1 MTMKRRNIIYG
12 VVCALFCF
20 ICLSCSDET
29 ENAFASTET
38 GLILQINA
46 GQNTFTRADGTT
58 SSAESAWDNVI
69 HYLDVFIF
77 DSGTGQLVPNCYFHF
92 GDGPNNIVDPV
103 CLISGNWKKRFQ
115 DHKTCDVYV
124 IANLHIHSS
133 GNNTASETDLGK
145 IQTLS
150 DLQQLVDEYK
160 NIYQPVSQD
169 SKMPFTMSGY
179 RIGWKPAESSNVY
192 TIPVELTRLAAKI
205 EISLDL
211 QFTDQ
216 TTEINGTTYQYPTNT
231 DIGQLQY
238 SVHNYATNA
247 LVLPGNDDTFEYSMA
262 SAAETNLKFVD
273 TDNSGKS
280 VPKIIAY
287 TYPTEWTDDILK
299 ETYVILNAQLRSANP
314 INGAYQYLDNY
325 YKIPLRLSTDENK
338 KLKRNHWYKVKA
350 KITAKGNAT
359 PDEPV
364 EVKNVQYEVAP
375 WYDTKIDINGDTP
388 LYLELSEYDVVMRN
402 VDTYDLTFASSSQI
416 VKAPTDVTSQ
426 KAEIEIKEIY
436 YKNKYGKK
444 IDLKNDENIIDNTYL
459 SVEGGLNGHLVIH
472 SPIPVNKTI
481 RYITL
486 TVKNAQYV
494 ESNSGTHSCIKT
506 VTIKQYPLEYITGIS
521 GLYSYLDEDKYTG
534 AWPRN
539 SSNTIL
545 SYLEYSGDNY
555 VYNGTIQE
563 KIIHGFNSTISGL
576 DGKIGNKV
584 DMKSKFYVQNND
596 GEGRIFRIDYSY
608 VETYEQ
614 VSSLQDLEK
623 NAPVYVRKY
632 MLKEKQTDDDVLV
645 PENEEKK
652 YQITVT
658 EQKGGDYIKKDDE
671 YIQVQEGTRDYTIE
685 RKSNKNGTYIDVYG
699 KTTDTDKSNY
709 IYYAY
714 YKDLPLSY
722 YLEDNGTASN
732 NQMYHVVITSTS
744 GDYQLGR
751 PIMKKDTDNEEIV
764 DPNNLDNDN
773 LVSPSFMLAS
783 QLGNSST
790 INWEEAKNQCKNYVE
805 VGINGE
811 VYDDWRLPTAAEIN
825 IIIKYQTD
833 PKVNTKDD
841 KAVMDYV
848 LNYAGQSTPDYWVSR
863 YNYSMQIPENGEGT
877 LHAGKENLGSNR
889 RVRCVR
895 DFHVGEPTE

>member
-1 MTMKRRNIIYG
+1 MKKRNIIYSI
-12 VVCALFCF
+12 VCTLCCF
-20 ICLSCSDET
+20 ICFSCSDEKG
-29 ENAFASTET
+29 NPLASSTET
-38 GLILQINA
+38 GLTLQINA
-46 GQNTFTRADGTT
+46 GQNTFTRADGITD

-69 HYLDVFIF
+69 RYLDVFIF

-92 GDGPNNIVDPV
+92 GDGSKKIVNPV
-103 CLISGNWKKRFQ
+103 CLISGNWKNRFQ

-124 IANLHIHSS
+124 IANLHIYSS
-133 GNNTASETDLGK
+133 GNNTASETDLK
-145 IQTLS
+145 QIQTLS

-160 NIYQPVSQD
+160 NIYQSVSQD

-179 RIGWKPAESSNVY
+179 SMLKPAESSNVY
-192 TIPVELTRLAAKI
+192 TISVELTRLAAKI

-211 QFTDQ
+211 KFKTDQ
-216 TTEINGTTYQYPTNT
+216 TTINETTYQYPTND

-247 LVLPGNDDTFEYSMA
+247 RVLPGNDDTFGYTIA
-262 SAAETNLKFVD
+262 SAAETSLKFMD
-273 TDNSGKS
+273 TDNSDNS

-287 TYPTEWTDDILK
+287 TYPTEWSNDILK
-299 ETYVILNAQLRSANP
+299 ETYVILNARLKSTTDQGDS
-314 INGAYQYLDNY
+314 QYMNNY
-325 YKIPLRLSTDENK
+325 YKIPLRLSTDDNK
-338 KLKRNHWYKVKA
+338 KLERNHWYKVKA
-350 KITAKGNAT
+350 TIRAKGNAT

-364 EVKNVQYEVAP
+364 EVTNVQYEVAP
-375 WYDTKIDINGDTP
+375 WYDTNIDINGDTP

-416 VKAPTDVTSQ
+416 VKDPTDVTSQ

-444 IDLKNDENIIDNTYL
+444 IDLTNDENIIDSTYL
-459 SVEGGLNGHLVIH
+459 SVKGGLNGHLVIH

-486 TVKNAQYV
+486 TVKNAQYD
-494 ESNSGTHSCIKT
+494 ESDQGTHSCIKT

-521 GLYSYLDEDKYTG
+521 GLYSYLDENTG
-534 AWPRN
+534 AWPTGLYQLNYDSWAVDKNTEPRYTINQSLESLEN
-539 SSNTIL
+539 SAIVKGLNGHI
-545 SYLEYSGDNY
+545 GDNK
-555 VYNGTIQE
+555 E
-563 KIIHGFNSTISGL
+563 
-576 DGKIGNKV
+576 
-584 DMKSKFYVQNND
+584 MKSKFYVENNN
-596 GEGRIFRIDYSY
+596 GEGRIFRIDLSY
-608 VETYEQ
+608 LKDYEKVPAGTGKYNNVYTYEGKEKGNYTITATESAWGDYTQ
-614 VSSLQDLEK
+614 NSDKDYIEK
-623 NAPVYVRKY
+623 NV
-632 MLKEKQTDDDVLV
+632 DG
-645 PENEEKK
+645 
-652 YQITVT
+652 
-658 EQKGGDYIKKDDE
+658 KGGYTLEIKNAGKNKGYYSHSYISQPGGN
-671 YIQVQEGTRDYTIE
+671 YINT
-685 RKSNKNGTYIDVYG
+685 K
-699 KTTDTDKSNY
+699 DTDFTPN
-709 IYYAY
+709 
-714 YKDLPLSY
+714 LVY

-751 PIMKKDTDNEEIV
+751 PIMKKDTDKKDIV
-764 DPNNLDNDN
+764 DPNNLDNDK

-790 INWEEAKNQCKNYVE
+790 ISWEDAKNQCKNYVE

-833 PKVNTKDD
+833 DKVNTKDNR
-841 KAVMDYV
+841 AVMDYV
-848 LNYAGQSTPDYWVSR
+848 LNYEGQSNPDYWVSR
-863 YNYSMQIPENGEGT
+863 SNYFMHIPPSGEGT
-877 LHAGKENLGSNR
+877 LQGGSSDAEH

>member
-1 MTMKRRNIIYG
+1 MKKRNIIYSI
-12 VVCALFCF
+12 VCTLFCF
-20 ICLSCSDET
+20 ICLSCSDEKG
-29 ENAFASTET
+29 NPLASSTET
-38 GLILQINA
+38 GLTLQINA

-77 DSGTGQLVPNCYFHF
+77 DSETGQLVPNCYFHF
-92 GDGPNNIVDPV
+92 GDGSNIVNPV
-103 CLISGNWKKRFQ
+103 CLISGNWKNRFQ
-115 DHKTCDVYV
+115 NHETCDVYV

-133 GNNTASETDLGK
+133 GNNTASETDLEK

-160 NIYQPVSQD
+160 NIYQSVSQD

-179 RIGWKPAESSNVY
+179 RMGWKPAESSNVY

-211 QFTDQ
+211 KFTTDQ
-216 TTEINGTTYQYPTNT
+216 TTINGTTYQYPTND

-247 LVLPGNDDTFEYSMA
+247 RVLPGNDDTFGYTIA
-262 SAAETNLKFVD
+262 SAAETSLKFMD
-273 TDNSGKS
+273 TDNSDNS

-287 TYPTEWTDDILK
+287 TYPTEWSNDILK
-299 ETYVILNAQLRSANP
+299 ETYVILNAQLKRTTDQGEDP
-314 INGAYQYLDNY
+314 QYMNNY
-325 YKIPLRLSTDENK
+325 YKIPLRLSTDDNK
-338 KLKRNHWYKVKA
+338 KLERNHWYKVKA
-350 KITAKGNAT
+350 TITAKGNAT
-359 PDEPV
+359 PDKPV
-364 EVKNVQYEVAP
+364 EVTNVQYEVAP
-375 WYDTKIDINGDTP
+375 WYDTNIDINGDTP

-402 VDTYDLTFASSSQI
+402 VDRYDLTFASSSQI
-416 VKAPTDVTSQ
+416 VKDPTDVTSQ

-444 IDLKNDENIIDNTYL
+444 IDLTNDENIIDSTYL

-486 TVKNAQYV
+486 TVKNAQYD
-494 ESNSGTHSCIKT
+494 ESDQGTHSCIKT

-521 GLYSYLDEDKYTG
+521 GLYSYLDENTG
-534 AWPRN
+534 AWPNDLYQLNYN
-539 SSNTIL
+539 SWAVDKNTEPQQYTINKSL
-545 SYLEYSGDNY
+545 KDSAIVKGLNGHIGDNK
-555 VYNGTIQE
+555 E
-563 KIIHGFNSTISGL
+563 
-576 DGKIGNKV
+576 
-584 DMKSKFYVQNND
+584 MKSKFYVENNN
-596 GEGRIFRIDYSY
+596 GEGRIFRIDLSY
-608 VETYEQ
+608 LKDYEKVPAGTGKYNNVYTYEG
-614 VSSLQDLEK
+614 
-623 NAPVYVRKY
+623 
-632 MLKEKQTDDDVLV
+632 KEKGNYT
-645 PENEEKK
+645 
-652 YQITVT
+652 ITAT
-658 EQKGGDYIKKDDE
+658 ESAWGDYIRDDKGN
-671 YIQVQEGTRDYTIE
+671 YIEKNVDGKGGYTLEI
-685 RKSNKNGTYIDVYG
+685 KNAGKNKGYYSHSYISQQGGNYIRT
-699 KTTDTDKSNY
+699 KDTDFIPN
-709 IYYAY
+709 
-714 YKDLPLSY
+714 LVY

-751 PIMKKDTDNEEIV
+751 PIMSKDTDKKDIV
-764 DPNNLDNDN
+764 DPKNPDNDK

-790 INWEEAKNQCKNYVE
+790 ISWEDAKNQCKNYVE

-825 IIIKYQTD
+825 IIIKYQTNS
-833 PKVNTKDD
+833 KVNTQDD
-841 KAVMDYV
+841 RAVMDYV
-848 LNYAGQSTPDYWVSR
+848 LNYEGQSNPDYWVSSS
-863 YNYSMQIPENGEGT
+863 NYFMNIPASGAGT
-877 LHAGKENLGSNR
+877 LEKEESSEAEH

>member
-1 MTMKRRNIIYG
+1 MKKRNIIYSI
-12 VVCALFCF
+12 VCTLFCF
-20 ICLSCSDET
+20 ICLSCSDEKG
-29 ENAFASTET
+29 NPLASSTET
-38 GLILQINA
+38 GLTLQINA

-58 SSAESAWDNVI
+58 PTSSAESALDNVI
-69 HYLDVFIF
+69 RYLDVFIF
-77 DSGTGQLVPNCYFHF
+77 DSETGDLVPDCYFHF
-92 GDGPNNIVDPV
+92 GDGSNIVDPV
-103 CLISGNWKKRFQ
+103 CLISGNWKNRFQ
-115 DHKTCDVYV
+115 GHETCDVYV

-133 GNNTASETDLGK
+133 GNNTASETDLEQ

-160 NIYQPVSQD
+160 NIYQSVSQD

-179 RIGWKPAESSNVY
+179 RMGWELAKSSNVY
-192 TIPVELTRLAAKI
+192 TIRVELTRLAAKI

-211 QFTDQ
+211 EFTPS
-216 TTEINGTTYQYPTNT
+216 TTEINGTNYQYPTND
-231 DIGQLQY
+231 DIAQLHY

-247 LVLPGNDDTFEYSMA
+247 RVLPGNDDTFEYTIA
-262 SAAETNLKFVD
+262 SAAETSLKFMD
-273 TDNSGKS
+273 KNDSGKS

-287 TYPTEWTDDILK
+287 TYPTEWSNDILK
-299 ETYVILNAQLRSANP
+299 ETYVILNAQLKSTTDQGEDP
-314 INGAYQYLDNY
+314 QYLNNY
-325 YKIPLRLSTDENK
+325 YKIPLRLSTDDNK
-338 KLKRNHWYKVKA
+338 KLERNHWYKVKA
-350 KITAKGNAT
+350 TIRAKGNAT
-359 PDEPV
+359 PDKPV
-364 EVKNVQYEVAP
+364 EVTNVQYEVAP
-375 WYDTKIDINGDTP
+375 WYDTNIDINGDTP

-416 VKAPTDVTSQ
+416 VKDPTDVTSQ

-444 IDLKNDENIIDNTYL
+444 IDLTNDENIIDNTYL

-506 VTIKQYPLEYITGIS
+506 VTIKQYPLEYITGIA
-521 GLYSYLDEDKYTG
+521 GLYSYLDEYTG
-534 AWPRN
+534 AWPTN

-555 VYNGTIQE
+555 VYNGTIQKE
-563 KIIHGFNSTISGL
+563 IIHGFNDTISGL

-584 DMKSKFYVQNND
+584 DMKSKFYVENNNN
-596 GEGRIFRIDYSY
+596 EGRIFRIDYSY
-608 VETYEQ
+608 VKTYEQ
-614 VSSLQDLEK
+614 VSSLQDLEE
-623 NAPVYVRKY
+623 NATVYVRKY
-632 MLKEKQTDDDVLV
+632 MLEKDKTKYDVLV

-652 YQITVT
+652 YQITAKKQ
-658 EQKGGDYIKKDDE
+658 EGGDYINVGDE
-671 YIQVQEGTRDYTIE
+671 YIQVQDGTGHYTIE

-699 KTTDTDKSNY
+699 KTKDTNESNY

-751 PIMKKDTDNEEIV
+751 PIMSKDTDNKDIV
-764 DPNNLDNDN
+764 DPKNPDNDK

-790 INWEEAKNQCKNYVE
+790 ISWEDAKNQCKNYVE

-825 IIIKYQTD
+825 IIIKYQTNS
-833 PKVNTKDD
+833 KVNTQDD
-841 KAVMDYV
+841 RAVMDYV
-848 LNYAGQSTPDYWVSR
+848 LNYEGQSNPDYWVSR
-863 YNYSMQIPENGEGT
+863 SNYFMHIPASGEGT
-877 LHAGKENLGSNR
+877 LQGGSSDAEH

>member
-1 MTMKRRNIIYG
+1 MKKRNIIYSII
-12 VVCALFCF
+12 CTLFCF
-20 ICLSCSDET
+20 ICFSCSDEKG
-29 ENAFASTET
+29 NPLASSTET
-38 GLILQINA
+38 GLTLQINA
-46 GQNTFTRADGTT
+46 GQNTFTRADGT
-58 SSAESAWDNVI
+58 SAESAWDNVI
-69 HYLDVFIF
+69 RYLDVFIF

-92 GDGPNNIVDPV
+92 GDGSNNIVDPV
-103 CLISGNWKKRFQ
+103 CLISGNWKNRFQ
-115 DHKTCDVYV
+115 GHETCDVYV

-133 GNNTASETDLGK
+133 GNNTASETDLEQ

-160 NIYQPVSQD
+160 NIYQSVSQD

-179 RIGWKPAESSNVY
+179 RMGWEPAESSNVY

-216 TTEINGTTYQYPTNT
+216 TTDINGTTYQYPTND

-247 LVLPGNDDTFEYSMA
+247 RVLPGNDDTFGYTIA
-262 SAAETNLKFVD
+262 SAAETSLKFMD
-273 TDNSGKS
+273 TDNSDNS

-287 TYPTEWTDDILK
+287 TYPTEWSNDILK
-299 ETYVILNAQLRSANP
+299 ETYVILNAQLKSTTDQGGDP
-314 INGAYQYLDNY
+314 QYMNNY
-325 YKIPLRLSTDENK
+325 YKIPLRLSTDDNK
-338 KLKRNHWYKVKA
+338 KLERNHWYKVKA
-350 KITAKGNAT
+350 TITAKGNAT
-359 PDEPV
+359 PDKPV
-364 EVKNVQYEVAP
+364 EVTNVQYEVAP
-375 WYDTKIDINGDTP
+375 WYDTNIDINGDTP

-416 VKAPTDVTSQ
+416 VKDPTDVTSQ

-444 IDLKNDENIIDNTYL
+444 IDLTNDENIIDNTYL

-486 TVKNAQYV
+486 TVKNAQYD
-494 ESNSGTHSCIKT
+494 ESDQGTHSCIKT

-521 GLYSYLDEDKYTG
+521 GLYSYLDENTG
-534 AWPRN
+534 AWPSGLYQLNYDSWAVDKNTESQYIINQSLEN
-539 SSNTIL
+539 SAIVKL
-545 SYLEYSGDNY
+545 DEHIGDNK
-555 VYNGTIQE
+555 E
-563 KIIHGFNSTISGL
+563 
-576 DGKIGNKV
+576 
-584 DMKSKFYVQNND
+584 MKSKFYVEND
-596 GEGRIFRIDYSY
+596 NDEGRIFRIDLSY
-608 VETYEQ
+608 LKDYEKVPAGTGKYNNVYTYEG
-614 VSSLQDLEK
+614 EGK
-623 NAPVYVRKY
+623 GKY
-632 MLKEKQTDDDVLV
+632 T
-645 PENEEKK
+645 
-652 YQITVT
+652 ITAT
-658 EQKGGDYIKKDDE
+658 ESEWGDYIKDDK
-671 YIQVQEGTRDYTIE
+671 G
-685 RKSNKNGTYIDVYG
+685 
-699 KTTDTDKSNY
+699 NY
-709 IYYAY
+709 IEKNVDGQGGYTLAIKNVGKNNGSYSQSY
-714 YKDLPLSY
+714 IPCSDGEKGNYINTKESTPKLVY

-751 PIMKKDTDNEEIV
+751 PIMSKDTDNKDIV
-764 DPNNLDNDN
+764 DPKNLDNDK

-790 INWEEAKNQCKNYVE
+790 ISWEDAKNQCKNYVE
-805 VGINGE
+805 VGKNGE

-841 KAVMDYV
+841 RAVMDYV
-848 LNYAGQSTPDYWVSR
+848 LNYEGQSNPDYWVSR
-863 YNYSMQIPENGEGT
+863 SNYFMHIPASGEGT
-877 LHAGKENLGSNR
+877 LQGGSSDAEH